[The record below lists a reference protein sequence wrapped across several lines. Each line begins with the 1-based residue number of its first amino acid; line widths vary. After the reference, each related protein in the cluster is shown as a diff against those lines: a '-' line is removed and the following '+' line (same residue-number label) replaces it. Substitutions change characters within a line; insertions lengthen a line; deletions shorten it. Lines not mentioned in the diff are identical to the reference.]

1 MSLPS
6 QASADSSAGA
16 SNSVKLGKGQGQAVK
31 YAIAAVLVVAI
42 IVVGVLLVSVMGS
55 QKDQKKLQGL
65 MEQAAEPGTTEI
77 LMKGE
82 SVSGFLSAV
91 AKPGFDEKKGA
102 VFQALYLAKASDGT
116 NIDKEIVEFATKERL
131 GETVRSKLFEV
142 LDKRNGED
150 VVSPLLEFA
159 TKSKEEE
166 AVFAALNATHEHLD
180 ADDLGVLYHI
190 INNSDSDKVRGAAE
204 RAAKEY
210 FVKQRN
216 NSVAAKKLVATFKRA
231 SKKKSQQAFLRLLG
245 TTGSSEAQEAVR
257 ISLSSGSKT
266 IKISAYAALANWT
279 TDDFFDEHFEA
290 ASSETEAFLRS
301 HAFDSMISF
310 LKKDSSASGL
320 NAKKMWTM
328 VSQDLRDLREKKEF
342 IKTLAQGS
350 EVWASNLI
358 KPLQADPDESVS
370 FLAERAMEA
379 MEANR

>member
-1 MSLPS
+1 M
-6 QASADSSAGA
+6 
-16 SNSVKLGKGQGQAVK
+16 
-31 YAIAAVLVVAI
+31 
-42 IVVGVLLVSVMGS
+42 
-55 QKDQKKLQGL
+55 
-65 MEQAAEPGTTEI
+65 
-77 LMKGE
+77 
-82 SVSGFLSAV
+82 
-91 AKPGFDEKKGA
+91 
-102 VFQALYLAKASDGT
+102 
-116 NIDKEIVEFATKERL
+116 
-131 GETVRSKLFEV
+131 
-142 LDKRNGED
+142 
-150 VVSPLLEFA
+150 
-159 TKSKEEE
+159 
-166 AVFAALNATHEHLD
+166 
-180 ADDLGVLYHI
+180 LYHI